1 MKLLYYLLILGI
13 LSSSDLSAQSDT
25 IALPV
30 RKVFNIEK
38 NSFIL
43 PHIWKPGSLKAAV
56 GLSSTKFPLDY
67 VESALR
73 IPLIDLSATIGLP
86 KGFDFSLNTN
96 SIYIANQVRAGLHW
110 NREGKVFSTKL
121 GYDVG
126 FIFGALTQYGFNNR
140 TSAWS
145 HYPNLSIGF
154 KVKDIAITLKTEA
167 NIITYINTTAGG
179 IKITEFADFFNGG
192 SAGLYVEQRLW
203 ANHVMIIGCRD
214 NYVKYY
220 YPVWPSFSEF
230 NRKYHNLEFFLGLII
245 K

>member
-1 MKLLYYLLILGI
+1 MKILSYLLTLGI
-13 LSSSDLSAQSDT
+13 LGNSDLIAQSDSLG
-25 IALPV
+25 LPNK
-30 RKVFNIEK
+30 RVFDITK
-38 NSFIL
+38 NSFIF
-43 PHIWKPGSLKAAV
+43 PHIWKPGSLKVAA

-73 IPLIDLSATIGLP
+73 IPLVDLSATIGLP
-86 KGFDFSLNTN
+86 QGLDFSLNIN
-96 SIYIANQVRAGLHW
+96 SIYIANQVRAGVHW
-110 NREGKVFSTKL
+110 NREGKVFFTKL
-121 GYDVG
+121 GYNVG
-126 FIFGALTQYGFNNR
+126 FIFGALSQYGFNNR

-145 HYPNLSIGF
+145 HYPNLSVGF

-179 IKITEFADFFNGG
+179 IKVTEFSDFFNGG
-192 SAGLYVEQRLW
+192 SVGVYVEQRLW
-203 ANHVMIIGCRD
+203 ANHVIIVGCRD

-230 NRKYHNLEFFLGLII
+230 NRKYHNLELFLGLII

>member
-1 MKLLYYLLILGI
+1 MKLLSYLFILGI
-13 LSSSDLSAQSDT
+13 FYYSDSLAQSDSVT
-25 IALPV
+25 VP
-30 RKVFNIEK
+30 IEK
-38 NSFIL
+38 VYNIVPNSFIL
-43 PHIWKPGSLKAAV
+43 PHIWKPGALKATFS
-56 GLSSTKFPLDY
+56 LSSTKFPLDY

-86 KGFDFSLNTN
+86 KGFDATLNIN
-96 SIYIANQVRAGLHW
+96 SIYIANQVKAGLHVNHEW
-110 NREGKVFSTKL
+110 KHFSTKV
-121 GYDVG
+121 GYDIG
-126 FIFGALTQYGFNNR
+126 FVFGSLTQYGFNNR

-145 HYPNLSIGF
+145 HYPNLSVGF
-154 KVKDIAITLKTEA
+154 KVRDIAITLKTEA

-179 IKITEFADFFNGG
+179 IKVTEFADFFNGG
-192 SAGLYVEQRLW
+192 SAGIYVEQRLW
-203 ANHVMIIGCRD
+203 ANHVMIVGCRD

>member
-1 MKLLYYLLILGI
+1 MKFISYLLIFGFLN
-13 LSSSDLSAQSDT
+13 SFDLLAQSDSIT
-25 IALPV
+25 APV
-30 RKVFNIEK
+30 RKIFDIQK

-43 PHIWKPGSLKAAV
+43 PHIWKSGVLKAAV

-73 IPLIDLSATIGLP
+73 IPLIDLAATVGLP
-86 KGFDFSLNTN
+86 KGFDATLDVN
-96 SIYIANQVRAGLHW
+96 SIYIANQARAGLHW
-110 NREGKVFSTKL
+110 NRERKVFSTKV

-126 FIFGALTQYGFNNR
+126 FVFGALTQFGFNNR

-145 HYPNLSIGF
+145 HYPNFSVGF
-154 KVKDIAITLKTEA
+154 KVRDIAITFKTEA

-179 IKITEFADFFNGG
+179 IKVTELADFFNGG

-203 ANHVMIIGCRD
+203 ANHVMIVGCRD

-230 NRKYHNLEFFLGLII
+230 NRKYHNVEFFLGLII